1 MEEKSLKLIDQ
12 YKELL
17 NGYESQQF
25 ISNEW
30 PIENG
35 VYRQYSALDCSEP
48 SVSGTSFCL

>member
-1 MEEKSLKLIDQ
+1 MENKSQKLIEQ
-12 YKELL
+12 YNKLL
-17 NGYESQQF
+17 NGFEQQQF

-35 VYRQYSALDCSEP
+35 VYRQYSALDSSEN